1 MKLDSTWNPNQIRKA
16 IMNKKWCINSLAGN
30 YTKLSRQIRQNF
42 NLPEVFSNGFCSFA
56 SISTTTHFF

>member
-1 MKLDSTWNPNQIRKA
+1 
-16 IMNKKWCINSLAGN
+16 MNKKWCINSLAGN

-56 SISTTTHFF
+56 SIPTMTHFFKAGKTREVN